1 MRSTATKVKEE
12 VGQTMSEY
20 TIVLAVLTLGALATF
35 GLVSGL
41 VIDLIERTID
51 QIP

>member
-1 MRSTATKVKEE
+1 MRSTAITVKEE
-12 VGQTMSEY
+12 VGQTMTEY
-20 TIVLAVLTLGALATF
+20 AAILGVLTLGALATF